1 MDTGGNP
8 ISQVNHPSWQ
18 FMLEKKRP
26 LKARFLFKIADS
38 WIYSL
43 SLSLSLSQKERKKDC
58 LNGEEELHK
67 NENGS
72 SLEPADKLWSERDWN
87 RR

>member
-18 FMLEKKRP
+18 FMLETKRP

-38 WIYSL
+38 
-43 SLSLSLSQKERKKDC
+43 
-58 LNGEEELHK
+58 
-67 NENGS
+67 
-72 SLEPADKLWSERDWN
+72 
-87 RR
+87 